1 MVMVCHVDD
10 YIIGCSDPKWF
21 PKFLKTFNEHFPMNL
36 VGEPQQ
42 YLGMKIEWDEKNE
55 TVSFSQTK
63 RINEMI
69 DKFKLID
76 AQKTYLTPMENKFS
90 RLKS

>member
-1 MVMVCHVDD
+1 
-10 YIIGCSDPKWF
+10 
-21 PKFLKTFNEHFPMNL
+21 
-36 VGEPQQ
+36 
-42 YLGMKIEWDEKNE
+42 MKIEWNDENE

-76 AQKTYLTPMENKFS
+76 AQKTYLTPMEKKFLQPKAT
-90 RLKS
+90 RKIYPMYLIDNYLENYTGFHEHADPI